1 MKLRRAGP
9 EGLLIELPSLDE
21 VMRLAAEVRR
31 RAPRGVTEVVPA
43 ARTVLLQGTGLDAVA
58 EELRGWTLPLLA
70 ADARPPV
77 EIPVR
82 YDGPDLAEVCALTHL
97 SREELVALHTRAVLT
112 VAFCGFAPGFAYLAG
127 VPDVLQVPRRATP
140 RTRVEAGAVGLAG
153 EFTGV
158 YPRASPGGWQLIG
171 HARVPMWDE
180 ARDPPNLLAPG
191 MRVRFVPAPDRS
203 TRGQA

>member
-1 MKLRRAGP
+1 VKLRRAGP

-43 ARTVLLQGTGLDAVA
+43 ARTVLLQGTELDAVA
-58 EELRGWTLPLLA
+58 AELESWTLPPLA
-70 ADARPPV
+70 HDPQPPI
-77 EIPVR
+77 EIPVT
-82 YDGPDLAEVCALTHL
+82 YDGPDLDEVCALTHL
-97 SREELVALHTRAVLT
+97 AREELIGLHTRATLT

-158 YPRASPGGWQLIG
+158 YPRASPGGWQVIG
-171 HARVPMWDE
+171 HTRLPMWDE

-191 MRVRFVPAPDRS
+191 RRVRFTQAPDRS